1 MLGFSLTRQIDK
13 STLGYAAIL
22 GLFEE
27 TGITKSQYNTLNSL
41 FYVGEYPITNRTRG
55 N

>member
-1 MLGFSLTRQIDK
+1 MPVLWQLTYYLPMQIDK

-27 TGITKSQYNTLNSL
+27 TGISQAQYNNLNTM
-41 FYVGEYPITNRTRG
+41 FYVGTLH
-55 N
+55 

>member
-1 MLGFSLTRQIDK
+1 MDK

-27 TGITKSQYNTLNSL
+27 TGISKSQYNTLNTL
-41 FYVGEYPITNRTRG
+41 FYVGMIDPFPARFNMSLLRHW